1 MSKYLEAAI
10 RYAGINRIE
19 EYPYPEAAIREA
31 LLNAIAHKDYG
42 SGNPIQIKVSDHGI
56 IFWNAGQLP
65 EAWTVDNLLKEH
77 PSIPFNPDI
86 ATAFF
91 RAGLIEAWGRGT
103 LKILRECQNAGLP
116 TPIFAYDPSGFRIEF
131 KKRSE
136 KKSEKKSEKRSEKRS
151 EKILELMKA
160 NRLITIAE
168 LAESL
173 AIATRNIEKHIA
185 KLKEDHRIERVG
197 PDKGGY
203 WEVLD
208 TIGD

>member
-10 RYAGINRIE
+10 RYARINRIE
-19 EYPYPEAAIREA
+19 EYPYPEPAIREA

-65 EAWTVDNLLKEH
+65 EAWTIDNLLKEH

-103 LKILRECQNAGLP
+103 LKIIRECQNSGLP
-116 TPIFAYDPSGFRIEF
+116 SPIFSYDPSGFRVEF
-131 KKRSE
+131 Q
-136 KKSEKKSEKRSEKRS
+136 KSSVKSSV
-151 EKILELMKA
+151 KIMEQMRA
-160 NRLITIAE
+160 NRFITIPE
-168 LAESL
+168 LAKMLNVS
-173 AIATRNIEKHIA
+173 TRTIEKQIVN
-185 KLKEDHRIERVG
+185 LKENRRIERVG

-208 TIGD
+208 TKGEE